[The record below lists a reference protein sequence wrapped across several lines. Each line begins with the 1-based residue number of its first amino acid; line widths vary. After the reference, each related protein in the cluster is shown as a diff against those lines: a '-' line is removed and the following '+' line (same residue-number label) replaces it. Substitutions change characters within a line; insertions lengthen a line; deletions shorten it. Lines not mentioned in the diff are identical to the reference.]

1 MIRLK
6 YTSLVTK
13 RQENKQDEIRKRL
26 THQENV
32 EKKMKFRSLLAGLHL
47 KG

>member
-32 EKKMKFRSLLAGLHL
+32 EKKMKLRSVLVRLHL
-47 KG
+47 KR